1 MYQLT
6 ETSEMDFRVP
16 VLQSVLN
23 IDHLKN
29 IDVLEA
35 INLIGLEN
43 VQYLL
48 DDALSYSES
57 KVKIDLTL
65 LETIKEMESYRGLS
79 LECHELIIPKYSH
92 DSITAEAI
100 RKQFKAQYVEEGEGE
115 NQDKIYKLPIGEE
128 RYVTTMSQI
137 SLTIRTYL
145 LPFIKKRA
153 KKLKLSNYRMVFV
166 VDVVM

>member
-1 MYQLT
+1 MNQLT
-6 ETSEMDFRVP
+6 ETSEMDFRVA

-23 IDHLKN
+23 TEHLKN

-43 VQYLL
+43 VQHLL
-48 DDALSYSES
+48 NDALSYSGSE
-57 KVKIDLTL
+57 VKIDLTL
-65 LETIKEMESYRGLS
+65 LATVKEVGCYRGLS

-92 DSITAEAI
+92 DSITSEAI
-100 RKQFKAQYVEEGEGE
+100 KKKFKVNNVLEEDESHGR
-115 NQDKIYKLPIGEE
+115 IYKVYLGEE
-128 RYVTTMSQI
+128 RFVTTMSQI
-137 SLTIRTYL
+137 ILTIRMYL

-166 VDVVM
+166 VDAVI